1 MKEERPAFGE
11 TEDAP
16 KLRPR
21 QRVLVVRFARLVTR
35 ERDAERLWQAL
46 ALAVGAG
53 TQADFVLA
61 LEAVPERFE
70 FRVRAAT
77 SKPLHSEIG
86 STIGADLR
94 SPAGFAW
101 QSGRPLVI
109 ADTGR
114 EQRLQLRDE
123 LLAAGV
129 RSLSAAPISGRRR
142 NYGIIE
148 SGSLRRNAFSRQDV
162 EFIEMLG
169 DLFAVGLD
177 LNAGDR
183 LMAEMLDFHT
193 GRLHHVEHTARSDL
207 QFVLT
212 MLDLQRR
219 AAPDPTMRKT
229 LDMLGAR
236 IEPLRLARALTSSK
250 DEEQLDLA
258 SYIAELCASLHA
270 MLGDGPTGSG
280 SDLAGPLAAS
290 PDLALV
296 LGTVIVETV
305 LALHSSGPGTK
316 RDSGHRQIRIALGR
330 PAPERARLSLTG
342 APLPAMA
349 SHVIRIAAHSFDISL
364 ADAPSGPGVIIDFA
378 C

>member
-1 MKEERPAFGE
+1 M
-11 TEDAP
+11 
-16 KLRPR
+16 
-21 QRVLVVRFARLVTR
+21 VRFARFIAR
-35 ERDAERLWQAL
+35 ARDAEQLWQAL
-46 ALAVGAG
+46 TQAVQAG
-53 TQADFVLA
+53 TEADHVLA
-61 LEAVPERFE
+61 LETVPERFE
-70 FRVRAAT
+70 FRVRAFAG
-77 SKPLHSEIG
+77 KPPHLQTG
-86 STIGADLR
+86 STISAGLR

-101 QSGRPLVI
+101 QSGRPLAI
-109 ADTGR
+109 ADAGR
-114 EQRLQLRDE
+114 EKRLLVRGD

-129 RSLSAAPISGRRR
+129 RSLSAIPISGRHRS
-142 NYGIIE
+142 YGIIE
-148 SGSLRRNAFSRQDV
+148 SCSLRRNAFSRQDV
-162 EFIEMLG
+162 EFVGMLG

-219 AAPDPTMRKT
+219 AAPDPTMRKA

-250 DEEQLDLA
+250 DEERLDLA
-258 SYIAELCASLHA
+258 CYVAELCASLRA
-270 MLGDGPTGSG
+270 ILGDGPAGSG
-280 SDLAGPLAAS
+280 SDLAGPLTSS

-305 LALHSSGPGTK
+305 LALHSGESGTRG
-316 RDSGHRQIRIALGR
+316 DSGHGQIRIVLGR
-330 PAPERARLSLTG
+330 PAPDRARLSVIG
-342 APLPAMA
+342 ARVPAMA
-349 SHVIRIAAHSFDISL
+349 SHIVRIAAQSFGMNLVDT
-364 ADAPSGPGVIIDFA
+364 PTGPGFIIDFT